1 MRGCGWKRSPSKF
14 KLCFL
19 LCFPIVQEAER
30 VLFLNFKP
38 KFQSGWNGSSEKWG
52 TDGGQKGKS
61 EKLNEKRA
69 YDFTRKPLNSQ
80 PRRIKFQ
87 VVILRNYR
95 IFLVLKI
102 QNTHKNTHILKI
114 FCWTLKQPA
123 GRMDRQAVFV
133 SRRFKCRIRTS
144 IVFRCDG
151 VKAVLWV
158 LCFLSLEYGH
168 S

>member
-1 MRGCGWKRSPSKF
+1 MSQEGDLGEKMRGCGWKRSPSKF

-52 TDGGQKGKS
+52 TDGGQKGK
-61 EKLNEKRA
+61 
-69 YDFTRKPLNSQ
+69 

-87 VVILRNYR
+87 VVILCNYR

-102 QNTHKNTHILKI
+102 ENTHKNTHILKI
-114 FCWTLKQPA
+114 FYWTLKQPA
-123 GRMDRQAVFV
+123 GRMDRQAVF
-133 SRRFKCRIRTS
+133 IGNTL
-144 IVFRCDG
+144 RCTES
-151 VKAVLWV
+151 AQHRL
-158 LCFLSLEYGH
+158 LP
-168 S
+168 